1 MSKGQMGYLGAQS
14 GEFLAVWGET
24 PIAAFV
30 NDAKIHNVRLREV
43 KRWPKVAQ
51 IPCRN
56 APRASTPPQATL
68 QNAWASYGGGWGGQ
82 REGSQAEACSP
93 SPHLRQRAKGD
104 RKWGL
109 AISQPNREGLS
120 ASKCQS
126 WATQSPLVFLSQH
139 RQDGKPSGLGG
150 PGHFLST

>member
-1 MSKGQMGYLGAQS
+1 MGYLGAQS
-14 GEFLAVWGET
+14 GEFLAVRGET

-43 KRWPKVAQ
+43 KRWPKVTQ

-56 APRASTPPQATL
+56 VGICSKGVHASTGHAAECVGL
-68 QNAWASYGGGWGGQ
+68 LWGGGTKGREPGTGLLSQPAPKAKGQ
-82 REGSQAEACSP
+82 R
-93 SPHLRQRAKGD
+93 RQEMGAGH
-104 RKWGL
+104 
-109 AISQPNREGLS
+109 LS
-120 ASKCQS
+120 AQQRGTQSLKYQS

-150 PGHFLST
+150 PGHLLST

>member
-1 MSKGQMGYLGAQS
+1 MGYLGAQS
-14 GEFLAVWGET
+14 GEFLAVRGET

-43 KRWPKVAQ
+43 KRWPKVTQ

-56 APRASTPPQATL
+56 VGICSKGVHASTGHAAECVGL
-68 QNAWASYGGGWGGQ
+68 LWGGGGQ
-82 REGSQAEACSP
+82 REGSQAQACSP
-93 SPHLRQRAKGD
+93 SPRLRQRAKGD

-120 ASKCQS
+120 
-126 WATQSPLVFLSQH
+126 P
-139 RQDGKPSGLGG
+139 
-150 PGHFLST
+150 